1 MIDEDIEDINWR
13 TEVSQNRQIWQ
24 SPKHVDVASRNCSPR
39 TYSTYSLISLEIW
52 TVKVGSVY
60 WCLVTGATQWN
71 SWGNI
76 SVEELLSFIE
86 RGSATFFSTAPT
98 KENRMTA
105 NAHQCP
111 SMQFNYCKTPS
122 PQERVWLVTL
132 NICIHLYCVCV
143 SVCPCVHVFHGVQ
156 SDPGILPGWW
166 HQGGL
171 EAKKIQEDPRRSK
184 KYLLTDLTDRID
196 QVSRTLTET
205 DWASLESDCQE
216 VPKSRDSD
224 RDDDDDTDASEKK
237 AQRKEKTGIL
247 LILILSHTIKFSQ
260 LLLGIQDVS
269 K

>member
-13 TEVSQNRQIWQ
+13 TEVSQNRQSWQ

-156 SDPGILPGWW
+156 SDPEILPGWW

-171 EAKKIQEDPRRSK
+171 EAKKIQEIQK
-184 KYLLTDLTDRID
+184 VFVDRFD
-196 QVSRTLTET
+196 RPHWSSLKDT
-205 DWASLESDCQE
+205 DWDWLGFVGIGLPGS
-216 VPKSRDSD
+216 PKISRQWPGWW
-224 RDDDDDTDASEKK
+224 RRHGCVREKGT
-237 AQRKEKTGIL
+237 EKGENWHITHT
-247 LILILSHTIKFSQ
+247 HTISYY
-260 LLLGIQDVS
+260 
-269 K
+269 